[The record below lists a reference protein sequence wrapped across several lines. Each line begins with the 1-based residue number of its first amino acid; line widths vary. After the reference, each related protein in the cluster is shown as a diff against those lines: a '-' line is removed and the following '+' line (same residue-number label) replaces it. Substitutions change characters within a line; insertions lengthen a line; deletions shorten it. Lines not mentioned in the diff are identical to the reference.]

1 LAASRAVRVD
11 DFDFPL
17 PPRAIAQRP
26 AEPRDAARLLVVGA
40 QLHHARIADLP
51 SLLRGGDVLVVNDTK
66 VSPSRLRGR
75 RDAVVIEATLQKRQA
90 DGCWRALV
98 RPAKRLRPGQE
109 VAFDGGITARVVAK
123 DETGAVVFRFDAG
136 EQALARALEAHGAM
150 PLPPYIRRERP
161 DPRDRHNYQTIFAR
175 QAGAVAAPTA
185 GLHFTPPLLDRLRAA
200 GIELVRVT
208 LHVGAATFQPVRA
221 ATTEGHVMHGEWGE
235 LSAAAAA
242 AINGVRHRGGRII
255 AVGTTSLRLLETA
268 AAASGELAAFSG
280 ETRLFITPGYRF
292 RAVDRLLTNFHLPRS
307 TLFMLVAAF
316 SGLERMKAAYAEAVA
331 RGYRFYSYG
340 DACLLTPE
348 SEL

>member
-1 LAASRAVRVD
+1 
-11 DFDFPL
+11 
-17 PPRAIAQRP
+17 
-26 AEPRDAARLLVVGA
+26 
-40 QLHHARIADLP
+40 
-51 SLLRGGDVLVVNDTK
+51 
-66 VSPSRLRGR
+66 
-75 RDAVVIEATLQKRQA
+75 
-90 DGCWRALV
+90 
-98 RPAKRLRPGQE
+98 

-208 LHVGAATFQPVRA
+208 LHLGAATFQPVRA

-331 RGYRFYSYG
+331 GGYRFSSYG

-348 SEL
+348 GEL